1 MDAKEAIE
9 KLKAPEL
16 PDGLVMVGA
25 DTRHEAIKALKKQIP
40 MKPNNM
46 KSMLDFSGNYYTSI
60 GNCPCCGEEFNM
72 SFIYCSKCGQKLNW
86 E

>member
-25 DTRHEAIKALKKQIP
+25 EARQEAIKALEKQIP
-40 MKPNNM
+40 KKITNM
-46 KSMLDFSGNYYTSI
+46 KSMLDFSGNYYTSR
-60 GNCPCCGEEFNM
+60 GNCPCCGEELNR